1 MNNIHQTI
9 IGIIVRSFDT
19 VGMSMNR
26 NTYELLNII
35 GGCSLA
41 YVTYIL
47 SQYPSYTYNQISSI
61 VKAMND
67 EQINFISNQARKIAS
82 KSDDIKSCVTTKGI
96 SWLLYPSKRKEDYLK
111 LKRMLEK
118 TDLNI
123 KIYKEL
129 IEESLTELSDNL
141 LRIFAF
147 KILNFRVKEGDNF
160 GDIINTYIN
169 NKLIESSENNKLIE
183 SSVNNK
189 LIESSVNNK
198 LIESSENNKLAL
210 LEEDDDVK
218 NNEIQKY
225 TEQIFDIQQHVDLVY
240 KDKDVDKYITQLPE
254 SACGVV
260 FKQVNAEINQNV
272 FHSAQNIA
280 QEINHNLERFK
291 HRLDTD
297 FETLSLTIYITISLF
312 LIIIANK
319 MFYTY
324 LAGRRRRDGKRKSRK
339 SRNRKSNKR
348 KSKRSFKRRKSKR
361 SSKRRKSKRSSK
373 RSFKR
378 KSKRSIKK

>member
-160 GDIINTYIN
+160 GDIINTYI
-169 NKLIESSENNKLIE
+169 
-183 SSVNNK
+183 
-189 LIESSVNNK
+189 NNK

>member
-35 GGCSLA
+35 GGGSLA

-189 LIESSVNNK
+189 LIESSDNNK

-210 LEEDDDVK
+210 LEDDDVK

-324 LAGRRRRDGKRKSRK
+324 RAGRRRRDGKRKSRK

-348 KSKRSFKRRKSKR
+348 KSKRSFKKKSK
-361 SSKRRKSKRSSK
+361 K
-373 RSFKR
+373 SFKR